1 MAWYDGLEETRV
13 LVASS
18 DSSATGDDTGR
29 LLQLRHPK
37 TGDSTS
43 YLLINGGLQ
52 ELNWF
57 KQSYGSWFMG
67 DYICED
73 GGLYA
78 ATPVDPVFIL
88 LPMFDQA
95 RMKNGND
102 PGKFR
107 QLDEIIYIHDY
118 PGYRCLSTIAE
129 SSMQIVCDFKEIG
142 STKFFRLN
150 DSKVLAWMLCKV
162 QQLKQTLVKL
172 DKNYAARSE
181 KEILAD
187 VVTILGEY
195 LADDPWYKVLC
206 DSLRLNMVEAV
217 DVTDMKID
225 SVDTS
230 TPSSFNPTVQEQTTN
245 DKRVTRSAK
254 PNKKAKVE
262 TNSHSIKDM
271 FSRAS
276 RRGK

>member
-1 MAWYDGLEETRV
+1 MT
-13 LVASS
+13 
-18 DSSATGDDTGR
+18 
-29 LLQLRHPK
+29 LR
-37 TGDSTS
+37 DSTS

-181 KEILAD
+181 KEICTVCETYMCAC
-187 VVTILGEY
+187 VCVYARFKKMETSFE
-195 LADDPWYKVLC
+195 AF
-206 DSLRLNMVEAV
+206 SLRLTRRKLVA
-217 DVTDMKID
+217 
-225 SVDTS
+225 
-230 TPSSFNPTVQEQTTN
+230 
-245 DKRVTRSAK
+245 KRGVRL
-254 PNKKAKVE
+254 
-262 TNSHSIKDM
+262 
-271 FSRAS
+271 
-276 RRGK
+276 RRY

>member
-1 MAWYDGLEETRV
+1 M
-13 LVASS
+13 SKS
-18 DSSATGDDTGR
+18 
-29 LLQLRHPK
+29 
-37 TGDSTS
+37 
-43 YLLINGGLQ
+43 
-52 ELNWF
+52 
-57 KQSYGSWFMG
+57 
-67 DYICED
+67 CD
-73 GGLYA
+73 GGLYT

-118 PGYRCLSTIAE
+118 PGYRCLSTVAE

-181 KEILAD
+181 KEICTVCETYMSARVLAD
-187 VVTILGEY
+187 VVMILGEY
-195 LADDPWYKVLC
+195 LADDPWCKVLC
-206 DSLRLNMVEAV
+206 DNLRYRVALN
-217 DVTDMKID
+217 
-225 SVDTS
+225 
-230 TPSSFNPTVQEQTTN
+230 
-245 DKRVTRSAK
+245 
-254 PNKKAKVE
+254 
-262 TNSHSIKDM
+262 
-271 FSRAS
+271 
-276 RRGK
+276 

>member
-1 MAWYDGLEETRV
+1 MAWYDGLQDTRV

-18 DSSATGDDTGR
+18 DSSATGDDKGC

-52 ELNWF
+52 ELNWL

-107 QLDEIIYIHDY
+107 QLDEIIYLQDY
-118 PGYRCLSTIAE
+118 PGYRY
-129 SSMQIVCDFKEIG
+129 
-142 STKFFRLN
+142 
-150 DSKVLAWMLCKV
+150 V

-187 VVTILGEY
+187 VVMILGEY
-195 LADDPWYKVLC
+195 LPDDPWCKVLC
-206 DSLRLNMVEAV
+206 DNLRLNMVDVV
-217 DVTDMKID
+217 DASDMKID
-225 SVDTS
+225 MAYTSVA
-230 TPSSFNPTVQEQTTN
+230 SSFNPTVQEPTGN
-245 DKRVTRSAK
+245 DKRVTRSGK
-254 PNKKAKVE
+254 QNKKTKIE